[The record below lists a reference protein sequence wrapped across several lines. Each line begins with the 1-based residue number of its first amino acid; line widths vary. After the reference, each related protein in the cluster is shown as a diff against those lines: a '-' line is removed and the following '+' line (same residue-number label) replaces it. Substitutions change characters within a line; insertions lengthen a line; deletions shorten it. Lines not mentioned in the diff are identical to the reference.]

1 VTALLAALAL
11 APAYAQDAA
20 CLAVGDV
27 AEATQVAWISPV
39 RDRVGTRGWMEVIEL
54 ADLEAWAKEHGKDPV
69 HVLQAA
75 GVVGRK
81 ARRARSVPWK
91 VTIFDVARDLACR
104 PIVGA
109 LPGTMVASVSAC
121 EKAKPLHGAGH
132 GFTGCGYTRDTG
144 SGSRGL
150 DVLRVR
156 WEDAAREGFCV
167 MPLDR
172 FLEGL

>member
-1 VTALLAALAL
+1 VTGLLAALAL
-11 APAYAQDAA
+11 APAYGQDAA
-20 CLAVGDV
+20 CQAVGDV

-39 RDRVGTRGWMEVIEL
+39 RDRVRARGWMEVMEL
-54 ADLEAWAKEHGKDPV
+54 ADLEAWAKEHGKDPTRL
-69 HVLQAA
+69 LQAA
-75 GVVGRK
+75 GVVGKK

-91 VTIFDVARDLACR
+91 VTIFDVARDLTCR
-104 PIVGA
+104 PIQGA
-109 LPGTMVASVSAC
+109 LPGTEVSTVAVC
-121 EKAKPLHGAGH
+121 EDQKPAHGAGH
-132 GFTGCGYTRDTG
+132 GFTGCGYARDTG

>member
-1 VTALLAALAL
+1 MTGLVAALAL
-11 APAYAQDAA
+11 APAYAQAAA

-39 RDRVGTRGWMEVIEL
+39 RARVGARGWMDVIEL
-54 ADLEAWAKEHGKDPV
+54 ADLEGWAKEHGKDSV
-69 HVLQAA
+69 RFLQAA
-75 GVVGRK
+75 GVVGK
-81 ARRARSVPWK
+81 GAHRARSVPWK
-91 VTIFDVARDLACR
+91 VTIFDVGRAATCR
-104 PIVGA
+104 PIEGA
-109 LPGTMVASVSAC
+109 LPGTVVASVAAC
-121 EKAKPLHGAGH
+121 EKPKPLQGTRK
-132 GFTGCGYTRDTG
+132 GFTGCGYTQDTG

>member
-20 CLAVGDV
+20 CLAVGDT

-39 RDRVGTRGWMEVIEL
+39 RAHVGARGWMEVVEM
-54 ADLEAWAKEHGKDPV
+54 ADLEAWAKEHGKDSTRF
-69 HVLQAA
+69 LQAA

-81 ARRARSVPWK
+81 AGRAHSVRWK
-91 VTIFDVARDLACR
+91 VTIFDVTRDLTCR
-104 PIVGA
+104 PIEGA
-109 LPGTMVASVSAC
+109 LPGTQVASVAVC
-121 EKAKPLHGAGH
+121 EKAKPAQGAGH

>member
-1 VTALLAALAL
+1 MTGLLAALAL

-27 AEATQVAWISPV
+27 AEATQVVWISPV
-39 RDRVGTRGWMEVIEL
+39 RKRIRARGEMEVIEL
-54 ADLEAWAKEHGKDPV
+54 ADLEAWAKEHGKDSV
-69 HVLQAA
+69 RLLQAT
-75 GVVGRK
+75 GVVGK
-81 ARRARSVPWK
+81 NAHKARSVPWK
-91 VTIFDVARDLACR
+91 VTIFDVGRDLLCR
-104 PIVGA
+104 PIEGA
-109 LPGTMVASVSAC
+109 LPGTEVASVSVC
-121 EKAKPLHGAGH
+121 EDPKAAHGAKK

>member
-1 VTALLAALAL
+1 MTLLLAALAL

-27 AEATQVAWISPV
+27 ADPTQVVWISPTRAHV
-39 RDRVGTRGWMEVIEL
+39 RARGWMEVIEMD
-54 ADLEAWAKEHGKDPV
+54 DLEAWAKEHGKDSV
-69 HVLQAA
+69 RFLQAA
-75 GVVGRK
+75 GVVSKSGHK
-81 ARRARSVPWK
+81 ARSTTWK
-91 VTIFDVARDLACR
+91 VTIFDVARDITCR
-104 PIVGA
+104 PIEGA
-109 LPGTMVASVSAC
+109 VPGTPVGSVAVC
-121 EKAKPLHGAGH
+121 EDQKPAKGGHH

>member
-1 VTALLAALAL
+1 VTGLLAVLAL

-39 RDRVGTRGWMEVIEL
+39 RARVRARGWMEVVEL
-54 ADLEAWAKEHGKDPV
+54 DDLEAWAKAHGRDPTRF
-69 HVLQAA
+69 LQAA
-75 GVVGRK
+75 GVVGKK

-91 VTIFDVARDLACR
+91 VTIFDVSRDLTCR
-104 PIVGA
+104 PIQGA
-109 LPGTMVASVSAC
+109 LPGTEVASVAVC
-121 EKAKPLHGAGH
+121 EDPKPADGAGH

-144 SGSRGL
+144 SDSRGL

>member
-1 VTALLAALAL
+1 MTGLLAALAL

-20 CLAVGDV
+20 CLAVGEV

-39 RDRVGTRGWMEVIEL
+39 GARVGARGWMEVIEL
-54 ADLEAWAKEHGKDPV
+54 ADLEGWAKEHGKDPARF
-69 HVLQAA
+69 LQAA
-75 GVVGRK
+75 GVVGKK
-81 ARRARSVPWK
+81 ARRAHSVRWK
-91 VTIFDVARDLACR
+91 VTIFDVGRDATCR
-104 PIVGA
+104 PIEGA
-109 LPGTMVASVSAC
+109 LPGATVASVLVC
-121 EKAKPLHGAGH
+121 EKPKPLQGAQK

-144 SGSRGL
+144 AGSRGL

>member
-1 VTALLAALAL
+1 MTGLLAALAL

-27 AEATQVAWISPV
+27 AEATQVVWISPV
-39 RDRVGTRGWMEVIEL
+39 RAHVRARQWMEVIEL
-54 ADLEAWAKEHGKDPV
+54 ADLEAWAKEHGKDSTRL
-69 HVLQAA
+69 LQAA
-75 GVVGRK
+75 GVVGKK

-91 VTIFDVARDLACR
+91 VTIFDVGRDLTCR
-104 PIVGA
+104 PIEGA
-109 LPGTMVASVSAC
+109 APGTQVASVAVC
-121 EKAKPLHGAGH
+121 EDQKPAHGAKH
-132 GFTGCGYTRDTG
+132 GFTGCGYSRDTG

>member
-1 VTALLAALAL
+1 MTGLLAALAL

-39 RDRVGTRGWMEVIEL
+39 RARVRARGWMEVIEL
-54 ADLEAWAKEHGKDPV
+54 GDLELWAKEHGKEPARF
-69 HVLQAA
+69 LQAA
-75 GVVGRK
+75 GVIGKK

-91 VTIFDVARDLACR
+91 VTIFDVGRDATCR
-104 PIVGA
+104 PIQGA
-109 LPGTMVASVSAC
+109 LPGTAVASVAVC
-121 EKAKPLHGAGH
+121 EDQKPARGARP
-132 GFTGCGYTRDTG
+132 GFTGCGYAQDTG

-150 DVLRVR
+150 DVLRLR